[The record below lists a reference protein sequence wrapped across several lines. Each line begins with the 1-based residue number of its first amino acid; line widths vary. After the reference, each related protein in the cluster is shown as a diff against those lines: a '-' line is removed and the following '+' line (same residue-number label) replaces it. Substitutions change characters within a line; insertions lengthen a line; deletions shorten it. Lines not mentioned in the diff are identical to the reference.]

1 MPRCLKIADECA
13 PFFPAYLLLSLI
25 CSSLCSHNLEYDS
38 SEEKNPRLIFYNEK
52 DEVVKVSCKF
62 RDLLLICLV
71 IGLIVGAAECQFHAG
86 TFYDCCS
93 WYQILCQMPSQ
104 EIKRLTER
112 MR

>member
-1 MPRCLKIADECA
+1 MLRCLKIADECA

-62 RDLLLICLV
+62 RDLLLNCLV
-71 IGLIVGAAECQFHAG
+71 IGLIVGAAECRVSFMQGRFMTAAPG
-86 TFYDCCS
+86 IRSCVR
-93 WYQILCQMPSQ
+93 CQV
-104 EIKRLTER
+104 KTCV
-112 MR
+112 